1 MSKLLTSLSN
11 LFVLFPILTT
21 IRRHLFTQ
29 MLVLTEFQWS
39 FCKFRESK
47 KCGIAA
53 DTSRALTS
61 AEKNYS
67 QLERRYL
74 AGVYGFEKNHL
85 YLLGRTFT
93 IYSDHKPFV
102 SILNKPR
109 TIESSYIE
117 RLMLCL
123 QGYHFK
129 ITHISSDEN
138 ISDYSGRHPFVHLQ
152 ENCQYLKE
160 SIKFVFKNACP
171 KALTIDDIKE
181 STKNDKTPQ
190 KLKYFALE
198 TDVPKLKN
206 NSLINK
212 RK

>member
-1 MSKLLTSLSN
+1 M
-11 LFVLFPILTT
+11 
-21 IRRHLFTQ
+21 
-29 MLVLTEFQWS
+29 
-39 FCKFRESK
+39 
-47 KCGIAA
+47 
-53 DTSRALTS
+53 
-61 AEKNYS
+61 
-67 QLERRYL
+67 
-74 AGVYGFEKNHL
+74 
-85 YLLGRTFT
+85 GRPFT
-93 IYSDHKPFV
+93 IYSDHKPIV

-138 ISDYSGRHPFVHLQ
+138 ISDYSGRHPFAHLQ

-160 SIKFVFKNACP
+160 SIKFVFKNACLM
-171 KALTIDDIKE
+171 ALTRGDIKE
-181 STKNDKTPQ
+181 ATKNDKTPQ
-190 KLKYFALE
+190 KLKYFTLE